1 MKVKR
6 NSFHTITDNT
16 NPTRLDF
23 PINGFRKGEVSE
35 YHNLVAN
42 MAKFKQIEMLSGSI
56 KLYIIPHQAD
66 IGAVIDPVAT
76 EDHLYLNTTAFHIMG
91 YHTRRRWVDQDL
103 MPQEEIL
110 IPKPEHPGNM
120 WTQTAEIP
128 GYGVRFIPSVYTTS
142 KLKKYAF
149 KANKKDWRTLKA
161 NPTSWQ
167 QNLPLPGGD
176 DASTIY
182 PKNVKMVNID
192 LVELRGGNV
201 GSGTNNGSG
210 ISVYV
215 THTLLV
221 RFKGRFDL

>member
-1 MKVKR
+1 MKVKK
-6 NSFHTITDNT
+6 NSIHTISDVN

-42 MAKFKQIEMLSGSI
+42 MAKFKQIEVLSGSI
-56 KLYIIPHQAD
+56 KFYIIPFQHD
-66 IGAVIDPVAT
+66 IGAVIDPEAEIDT
-76 EDHLYLNTTAFHIMG
+76 LYQNSINFYMMG
-91 YHTRRRWVDQDL
+91 YHTRRRWVDQEL
-103 MPQEEIL
+103 NSQEEIL
-110 IPKPEHPGNM
+110 IPKPQNPQEL
-120 WTQTAEIP
+120 WTQSAETA
-128 GYGVRFIPSVYTTS
+128 GYGVRFIPSIYTTS

-176 DASTIY
+176 SSITVY
-182 PKNVKMVNID
+182 PQNVKMVVVD
-192 LVELRGGNV
+192 FVEPNTNA
-201 GSGTNNGSG
+201 GSGSTNGS
-210 ISVYV
+210 SMVVYV

-221 RFKGRFDL
+221 RFKGRLDL